1 MLTLRK
7 FNQMNVVITGA
18 SRGIGKAIA
27 EKFAAEGA
35 DLYLCSR
42 NMDTTLSWQQ
52 SLMERHGI
60 NVSSFNAD
68 LGDATATRQFGADV
82 LKAAGPVDVLVNNTG
97 IYEPGSIYN
106 EKEGQLEHMLAVNLF
121 SAYHLTRAIV
131 PSMIDRKSGHIFNM
145 SSIAALQAYPNGG
158 SYSISKWA
166 MAGFSKNLR
175 EEMKPYNIK
184 VTTVHP
190 GATMSSSWDGF
201 NIDPK
206 RIMEAHDIAAMIVAA
221 SKLSPQACVEEIVMR
236 PQLGDL

>member
-1 MLTLRK
+1 
-7 FNQMNVVITGA
+7 MNVVITGA